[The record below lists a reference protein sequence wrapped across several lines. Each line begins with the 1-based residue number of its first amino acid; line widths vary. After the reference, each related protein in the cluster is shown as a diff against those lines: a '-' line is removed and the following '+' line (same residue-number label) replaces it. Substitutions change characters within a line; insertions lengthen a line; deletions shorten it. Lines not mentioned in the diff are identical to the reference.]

1 MLTHNSENPE
11 LADVLLRLMVNL
23 TNPTLLLYREVL
35 PKDGAGR
42 RNYLDL
48 IEILQTYKE
57 AFTASSAWAA
67 IGTRL
72 TKVLEIVSL
81 IPLFA
86 GINSIS

>member
-1 MLTHNSENPE
+1 MIQTDLLPMLTHHSENPE

-35 PKDGAGR
+35 PKDGTGR

-57 AFTASSAWAA
+57 AFTSAGAWTALA
-67 IGTRL
+67 TRL
-72 TKVLEIVSL
+72 TKALEVVSTR
-81 IPLFA
+81 
-86 GINSIS
+86 S